1 MLFIQVNILQKEFV
15 KNKKCIKRIK
25 IQIIR
30 KNKIEN
36 KGEKIMIKNKDKG
49 ITLIALVITIIILL
63 ILAGISI
70 SAL

>member
-36 KGEKIMIKNKDKG
+36 KGGKNMLRNKDNRRINEKTNPICPIFTG
-49 ITLIALVITIIILL
+49 N
-63 ILAGISI
+63 S
-70 SAL
+70 

>member
-15 KNKKCIKRIK
+15 KNKKWIRRIK

-36 KGEKIMIKNKDKG
+36 KGGKIMIQNKDKG

-63 ILAGISI
+63 IL
-70 SAL
+70 